1 MAKFAIGDTV
11 SKGKNIGRVVAV
23 FTTIDGELRYAVED
37 DGALQFILE
46 TELTPYHPH
55 HRAA

>member
-1 MAKFAIGDTV
+1 MAKFAIGDSV
-11 SKGKNIGRVVAV
+11 SKGKDTGKIVAV
-23 FTTIDGELRYAVED
+23 FTTADGELRYAVED

-46 TELTPYHPH
+46 TELAPHHPQ

>member
-1 MAKFAIGDTV
+1 
-11 SKGKNIGRVVAV
+11 
-23 FTTIDGELRYAVED
+23 VED

-46 TELTPYHPH
+46 TELAPCTPQ

>member
-1 MAKFAIGDTV
+1 
-11 SKGKNIGRVVAV
+11 V
-23 FTTIDGELRYAVED
+23 FTTSDGELRYAVED

-46 TELTPYHPH
+46 TELAPYNPR

>member
-1 MAKFAIGDTV
+1 MAKFSIGDSV
-11 SKGKNIGRVVAV
+11 SKGKNTGKVVAV
-23 FTTIDGELRYAVED
+23 FTTTDGELRYAVED

-46 TELTPYHPH
+46 ADLAPYHPK

>member
-1 MAKFAIGDTV
+1 
-11 SKGKNIGRVVAV
+11 
-23 FTTIDGELRYAVED
+23 VED

-46 TELTPYHPH
+46 TDLAPYHPQ